1 MKFFF
6 PDAHDLVDPSFNFD
20 TEQRQFNGSR
30 QLAQLYAHERLDR
43 PPYDGMLISKAM
55 VDGRGK
61 SLRYSFTQVQKL
73 KRLGAR
79 EFLRLDRPHFT
90 RRMETMGDCGSFS
103 YLTEPTPPFSVDEVI
118 EFYLDAQFD
127 YGISLDHVI
136 LGYDE
141 KSKSISEA
149 PEEWR
154 GRFEITL
161 QCAKEFFSKCQTRK
175 VPFCP
180 VGAAQGWSPQS
191 YAVAVSELQKM
202 GYHYIALGGMVPLKS
217 REILAC
223 LEAVNEVRNPRTKL
237 HLLGI
242 NRLEAL
248 DEFARMGVHSFDS
261 TSALKKAFMDDKDNY
276 HTKSRAYT
284 AVRVPQVGEN
294 AALKKK
300 ILAGTVDHARARFL
314 EKTCMDGL
322 KALGQNNIGLTEVLG
337 RLREYDILWR
347 DGRDETERY
356 RETLQDAPWR
366 KCSCSICRDLGVHV
380 VIFRGADRNRS
391 RGFHNLHVLSENLRE
406 WTARNQPT

>member
-1 MKFFF
+1 M
-6 PDAHDLVDPSFNFD
+6 D
-20 TEQRQFNGSR
+20 
-30 QLAQLYAHERLDR
+30 
-43 PPYDGMLISKAM
+43 
-55 VDGRGK
+55 
-61 SLRYSFTQVQKL
+61 
-73 KRLGAR
+73 
-79 EFLRLDRPHFT
+79 
-90 RRMETMGDCGSFS
+90 TMGDCGSFS

-141 KSKSISEA
+141 RSKSLSEA
-149 PEEWR
+149 SEEWR
-154 GRFEITL
+154 DRFEITL
-161 QCAKEFFSKCQTRK
+161 QCANDFFSKCQTRK

-202 GYHYIALGGMVPLKS
+202 GYQYIALGGMVPLKS

-223 LEAVNEVRNPRTKL
+223 LEAVNEVRNPQTKL

-242 NRLEAL
+242 NRLDAL

-261 TSALKKAFMDDKDNY
+261 TSALKKAFMDDKENY
-276 HTKSRAYT
+276 HTKAKAYT

-322 KALGQNNIGLTEVLG
+322 KALGQNNIELTEVLG

-347 DGRDETERY
+347 DGKDETERY

-366 KCSCSICRDLGVHV
+366 KCACSICRDLGVHV

-391 RGFHNLHVLSENLRE
+391 RGFHNLHVLGENLRE
-406 WTARNQPT
+406 WTARNQST